1 MIGDP
6 AGERRSEAEKKQ
18 VNNGTSSEK
27 DREETTIKRPLV
39 RMTAAF
45 VLGEVICGQTDII
58 PAVSGRKAALVL
70 PVFLFFT
77 IVWMYLRR
85 HFGIGT
91 EQANRSGKCHQDSH
105 MGHDNDG
112 KHRSEASD
120 VKDWRGNRKRGTERR
135 FERRFERGF
144 ERGSDKR
151 SDMKT
156 DKSRPDGSG
165 RIWAVVLFLM
175 FLSGFFCMN
184 CAGKKE
190 PLELRLEKSENIRGA
205 EAEGVIDSVSE
216 KKDQIRYTV
225 RGAVIRIPTKDR
237 EASTFRA
244 EKIYVTLNAGN
255 GRDGMKAPWDRPK
268 NDREGKTEEPDGQR
282 RDMETSGQDGS
293 PDRAEY
299 AAEPGETVRFHGKLS
314 LFDEATNPGQF
325 DFKRYYRGLGIRYR
339 LQADSAERLDAENE
353 SSPAE
358 RIAYRI
364 KRRAECAID
373 AACLPEDR
381 GFFRA
386 ILLGDRGML
395 SEEDANLFREGGISH
410 ILAVSGLHVS
420 LIGMTIY
427 TVLRR
432 MGAGYGAAGAAAGIL
447 LLIYGTIAGF
457 GASVF
462 RAVFMTCLGMGANFI
477 GRTYD
482 RMSAMALALLLLLV
496 QSPFLLYSA
505 GVQLSFG
512 AILAI
517 SVLADRDRR
526 RKRAEMLEEKNRN
539 RDRERERKRNR
550 EKTERQTEWAVTV
563 RGILERV
570 IGSSEREGFDSD
582 EMKGCLGRIREVFR
596 MNAAIQLFTLP
607 VILRNYF
614 TYPAIGLLLNLVV
627 IPLMAF
633 AAASGFFGAGICAL
647 GMTAFAGAAI
657 ASGHYIY
664 HFYRFLCGIAE
675 KASFLQLTPGSPSDL
690 MICGYYALI
699 LTAFYEDEIRE
710 WMISCDKWGVVN
722 MAGDRTRK
730 AVSGLADRIRAC
742 LVRRRRTGR
751 EKDRRE
757 KYKTEW
763 FGRKPSFGLL
773 FIGVALCMMF
783 LRRPLS
789 GLEATFLDVR
799 QGECLVLRYGDHT
812 WISDCGSTQ
821 DLNVGENRL
830 VPFLKSKGVT
840 KVDAAFVSHSDAD
853 HMNGIRY
860 LLEENA
866 GISVGKLVLPVA
878 SLHSERYDSLKEA
891 AKKAKVSVEYME
903 AGDLVECRE
912 PGEEDREAGNRI
924 ERCEQRIEK
933 EERNTSGENF
943 RMQCIHPLK
952 GEKLDE
958 ADPNEHCL
966 AFELSYGNLEMILT
980 ADLPEEHEKEI
991 AGRFSDGKK
1000 VTILKAGH
1008 HGSATS
1014 TSEALLNT
1022 VKPDLVVISCGRHN
1036 RYGHPAPEAMERI
1049 RRSGANVLDT
1059 EYDGAIT
1066 IRSDYIHI
1074 SITSF
1079 SYLQIST

>member
-1 MIGDP
+1 
-6 AGERRSEAEKKQ
+6 
-18 VNNGTSSEK
+18 
-27 DREETTIKRPLV
+27 
-39 RMTAAF
+39 
-45 VLGEVICGQTDII
+45 
-58 PAVSGRKAALVL
+58 
-70 PVFLFFT
+70 
-77 IVWMYLRR
+77 
-85 HFGIGT
+85 
-91 EQANRSGKCHQDSH
+91 
-105 MGHDNDG
+105 MGHDNDR
-112 KHRSEASD
+112 KHRREASD

-135 FERRFERGF
+135 FER
-144 ERGSDKR
+144 GSDKR
-151 SDMKT
+151 SDKKT
-156 DKSRPDGSG
+156 DKSTPDGSG
-165 RIWAVVLFLM
+165 GIRAVVLVLM

-225 RGAVIRIPTKDR
+225 RGAVIRIPAKDR
-237 EASTFRA
+237 ETSTFRA

-255 GRDGMKAPWDRPK
+255 GRDGRKTPWDRPK

-293 PDRAEY
+293 SDRAEY

-314 LFDEATNPGQF
+314 LFDESTNPGQF

-539 RDRERERKRNR
+539 RDRERERHRSGEKRNAAGAFGCFPGKGTGSGTEE
-550 EKTERQTEWAVTV
+550 EK
-563 RGILERV
+563 
-570 IGSSEREGFDSD
+570 GSCGAETGQYAD
-582 EMKGCLGRIREVFR
+582 RIREVFR

-614 TYPAIGLLLNLVV
+614 TYPAVGLLLNLVV

-647 GMTAFAGAAI
+647 GIPVFAGAGISAKGI
-657 ASGHYIY
+657 AALTGAVMAPGHYIY
-664 HFYRFLCGIAE
+664 HFYRLLCGIARMVT
-675 KASFLQLTPGSPSDL
+675 FLQITPGSPSDL
-690 MICGYYALI
+690 TVCGYYVLI
-699 LTAFYEDEIRE
+699 FAAFYGDEI
-710 WMISCDKWGVVN
+710 SNKAVLVCKWGFI
-722 MAGDRTRK
+722 DRK
-730 AVSGLADRIRAC
+730 
-742 LVRRRRTGR
+742 
-751 EKDRRE
+751 K
-757 KYKTEW
+757 KTE
-763 FGRKPSFGLL
+763 KPVCTF
-773 FIGVALCMMF
+773 FISIALCMMF
-783 LRRPLS
+783 IRRPLS

-799 QGECLVLRYGDHT
+799 QGECLVLRYGDHA

-821 DLNVGENRL
+821 DKNVGENRL

-840 KVDAAFVSHSDAD
+840 RVDAAFVSHPDAD
-853 HMNGIRY
+853 HMNGITY
-860 LLEENA
+860 LLEEDT
-866 GISVGKLVLPVA
+866 GISVGKLVLPTAAVC
-878 SLHSERYDSLKEA
+878 SERYDSLKENA
-891 AKKAKVSVEYME
+891 EKAEVPVEYME
-903 AGDLVECRE
+903 AG
-912 PGEEDREAGNRI
+912 AGFAEGDVRL
-924 ERCEQRIEK
+924 
-933 EERNTSGENF
+933 
-943 RMQCIHPLK
+943 QCIHPLA
-952 GEKLDE
+952 GEKLDA

-966 AFELSYGNLEMILT
+966 AFEVSCENLKMVLT
-980 ADLPEEHEKEI
+980 ADLPGEHEKEI
-991 AGRFSDGKK
+991 EGRLTAKANRDAGSIAGGGKTEP
-1000 VTILKAGH
+1000 VIILKAGH

-1014 TSEALLNT
+1014 TSEELLNA

-1036 RYGHPAPEAMERI
+1036 RYGHPASEAMERI
-1049 RRSGANVLDT
+1049 RKSGAKILDT

-1066 IRSDYIHI
+1066 VRSDGEKVRAETFCAQK
-1074 SITSF
+1074 SRDSGSRDKEGEDERRGKEGMARPDRRRGMTEN
-1079 SYLQIST
+1079 